1 MPRSKKG
8 LKHHNSVH
16 VKSSEDLVDLH
27 DFLKKNKKG
36 IFIVVVMMDGCPHC
50 VTLDRDIVDPL
61 LNNPSRRAGIA
72 KIQHTELEN
81 SPLKSLSDKI
91 RGYPTVI
98 KVENGTAEEVEDPR
112 NLAAMEETVG
122 ATAENA
128 LSVSKSIDL
137 DESANEAR
145 DENVMNA
152 ENISSL
158 LEGSMKEGSKKVR
171 VPAVNKDVSLNSQNP
186 ESMETEFK
194 APKYKG
200 AVGGS
205 LYASLLEAGSA
216 LAPAAIL
223 TTAAVASRI
232 VISRKAKKGKR
243 SKRSRRRKN

>member
-1 MPRSKKG
+1 MTKSKKG
-8 LKHHNSVH
+8 SKPHNSVH

-27 DFLKKNKKG
+27 SFLKKNKKG
-36 IFIVVVMMDGCPHC
+36 VFIVVVMMDGCPHC

-61 LNNPSRRAGIA
+61 LNDSSRRAGIA

-112 NLAAMEETVG
+112 NLEAMKETVG
-122 ATAENA
+122 VSPENA
-128 LSVSKSIDL
+128 LSVPESLDL

-145 DENVMNA
+145 DENLMNS
-152 ENISSL
+152 ENINSL
-158 LEGSMKEGSKKVR
+158 LKGSKKVR
-171 VPAVNKDVSLNSQNP
+171 VPAVNNDVSLNSQNP
-186 ESMETEFK
+186 ESMNVEFET
-194 APKYKG
+194 PKSRK

-205 LYASLLEAGSA
+205 LYASLLEAGKV
-216 LAPAAIL
+216 LGPAAIL

-232 VISRKAKKGKR
+232 ALSRKSKKGSR